1 MNVPLILARVPR
13 ALYGA
18 VLTAFAGQFLLAVSG
33 IIAARALGVED
44 RGYFALLVLLAIV
57 FSTTG
62 LAVPVSATY
71 YIARDRAAAGAVVRL
86 LARPAAVQLVVLSA
100 LHVVAL
106 IVVLS
111 GDASAVRTAGL
122 LTVPAVPILLA
133 QQYGLAILQG
143 RQRFGAFNLL
153 RTLPAAANTALL
165 VIALATGIAGL
176 VEVTCIWMGTLATTA
191 VATMTVALRG
201 LPNAQPK
208 EPLPPRREMLRFAA
222 RAWLGTSS
230 PSENYQLDQAVA
242 GLFISP
248 TTLGLYVVGL
258 AFTNLPRFIGQ
269 SIGLIAYPTVT
280 EAPAGER
287 HRVMWR
293 FFLIALIV
301 SGTVVI
307 ALELSVAW
315 LLPFLFGQDFKEAIP
330 LARILL
336 VGGFL
341 VGARRALIEGS
352 RGAGYA
358 GMGSIAEVVSL
369 VTLPVAIGLL
379 APTLGVDGV
388 ALAVPVAA
396 VMALAVL
403 CAGILL
409 RGRAPT
415 RQALHLWVRVRA
427 RVGAS

>member
-1 MNVPLILARVPR
+1 MRLILARVPR

-57 FSTTG
+57 FSMTG

-165 VIALATGIAGL
+165 VIALAPGL
-176 VEVTCIWMGTLATTA
+176 
-191 VATMTVALRG
+191 
-201 LPNAQPK
+201 
-208 EPLPPRREMLRFAA
+208 
-222 RAWLGTSS
+222 RAWSKS
-230 PSENYQLDQAVA
+230 PPS
-242 GLFISP
+242 GWGRS
-248 TTLGLYVVGL
+248 
-258 AFTNLPRFIGQ
+258 R
-269 SIGLIAYPTVT
+269 
-280 EAPAGER
+280 R
-287 HRVMWR
+287 RRWR
-293 FFLIALIV
+293 
-301 SGTVVI
+301 
-307 ALELSVAW
+307 
-315 LLPFLFGQDFKEAIP
+315 
-330 LARILL
+330 R
-336 VGGFL
+336 
-341 VGARRALIEGS
+341 
-352 RGAGYA
+352 
-358 GMGSIAEVVSL
+358 
-369 VTLPVAIGLL
+369 
-379 APTLGVDGV
+379 
-388 ALAVPVAA
+388 
-396 VMALAVL
+396 
-403 CAGILL
+403 
-409 RGRAPT
+409 
-415 RQALHLWVRVRA
+415 
-427 RVGAS
+427 

>member
-1 MNVPLILARVPR
+1 
-13 ALYGA
+13 
-18 VLTAFAGQFLLAVSG
+18 
-33 IIAARALGVED
+33 
-44 RGYFALLVLLAIV
+44 
-57 FSTTG
+57 
-62 LAVPVSATY
+62 
-71 YIARDRAAAGAVVRL
+71 
-86 LARPAAVQLVVLSA
+86 
-100 LHVVAL
+100 
-106 IVVLS
+106 
-111 GDASAVRTAGL
+111 
-122 LTVPAVPILLA
+122 
-133 QQYGLAILQG
+133 
-143 RQRFGAFNLL
+143 
-153 RTLPAAANTALL
+153 
-165 VIALATGIAGL
+165 
-176 VEVTCIWMGTLATTA
+176 
-191 VATMTVALRG
+191 MTVALRG
-201 LPNAQPK
+201 LPNARPK

-230 PSENYQLDQAVA
+230 PSEI
-242 GLFISP
+242 ISSIKRRWS
-248 TTLGLYVVGL
+248 LH
-258 AFTNLPRFIGQ
+258 LPNDPRLVRGRTRLHQPARFIGQ

-280 EAPAGER
+280 EAPADER
-287 HRVMWR
+287 RRVMWR

-301 SGTVVI
+301 GGTVVI

-396 VMALAVL
+396 VIALAVL

-415 RQALHLWVRVRA
+415 PQALHLWVRVRA